1 VIAILCSEQGRQHAG
16 MLSLTGYAPE
26 ASALFADATTLL
38 GRDPRS
44 WVRSAGEDA
53 VHQGR
58 TAQLFVR
65 SRL

>member
-1 VIAILCSEQGRQHAG
+1 